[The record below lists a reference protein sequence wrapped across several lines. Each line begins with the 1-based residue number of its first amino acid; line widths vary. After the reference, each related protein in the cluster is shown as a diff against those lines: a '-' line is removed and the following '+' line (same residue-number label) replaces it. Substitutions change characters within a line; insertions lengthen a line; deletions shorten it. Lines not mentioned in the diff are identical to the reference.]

1 MVGDPTQLLQV
12 LLNLC
17 VNARDAMPTGGKL
30 IVTVENLAVDE
41 NFSAMNGDARPGPHV
56 LISVRD
62 SGSGMSS
69 EVINKM
75 FDPFFTTK
83 ELGKGTGLGLST
95 SLAIVSSH
103 GGFFQV
109 RSEIG
114 KGSEFRVHIP
124 AAAVKGKSV
133 SPQTS
138 TLPRGNGELIMVI
151 DDEKSIRRV
160 TQNTLEA
167 FGYRVILASDG
178 AEAVAL
184 YAQRQSEVAAVL
196 TDIMMPIMDGLAAIQ
211 VLSRMN
217 PAVKII
223 ATTGMNFTGQDPKS
237 LSPNVKGFLAKPYS
251 AEAILSSLAQVIAAP
266 A

>member
-1 MVGDPTQLLQV
+1 
-12 LLNLC
+12 
-17 VNARDAMPTGGKL
+17 
-30 IVTVENLAVDE
+30 
-41 NFSAMNGDARPGPHV
+41 
-56 LISVRD
+56 
-62 SGSGMSS
+62 
-69 EVINKM
+69 
-75 FDPFFTTK
+75 
-83 ELGKGTGLGLST
+83 
-95 SLAIVSSH
+95 
-103 GGFFQV
+103 
-109 RSEIG
+109 
-114 KGSEFRVHIP
+114 
-124 AAAVKGKSV
+124 
-133 SPQTS
+133 
-138 TLPRGNGELIMVI
+138 MVI
-151 DDEKSIRRV
+151 DDENSIRRV

-251 AEAILSSLAQVIAAP
+251 AEAILSSLAQVIAGP